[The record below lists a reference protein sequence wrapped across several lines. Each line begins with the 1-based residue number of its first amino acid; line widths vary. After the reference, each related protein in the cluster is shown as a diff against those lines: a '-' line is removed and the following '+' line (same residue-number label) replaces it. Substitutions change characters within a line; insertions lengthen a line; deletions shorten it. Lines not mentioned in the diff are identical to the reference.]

1 MKNNNQKSLVIAAII
16 GAAVLIAGVV
26 FAIMTPVVA
35 FADSSGTNIDGG
47 LYPENAGSG
56 WSTSTNDAGL
66 YIGSGPLG

>member
-16 GAAVLIAGVV
+16 GAAVLIAGV